1 MAVYY
6 LGSHGGEV
14 KQIQQALKERALYGG
29 PLDGDFGG
37 GTHAAVVAFQRKNNL
52 VADGRVGAKTWEAL
66 FGKATPIPE
75 PALVDED
82 LARRCLALTG
92 AFETGTG
99 VPDCFC
105 GLSGDFD
112 GQGISFGVLQW
123 NFGQKSLQPLLQE
136 MVTQHAPVARA
147 IFGEHLDALAQALDA
162 DDDELMTFARSVQ
175 HPVKHTIYE
184 PWRGFAR
191 ALGRTPE
198 FQQIQVR
205 HASGMFQRALAMCRE
220 YDLWSERAVALMFDI
235 VTQNGSIKPVT
246 KAQIR
251 ADINMLPSALSTQD
265 REVRILESVA
275 NRRAEAANAR
285 WIDDVRRRKLCIAR
299 GEGVVHGIPYHLEEQ
314 FGIRLERHSA

>member
-14 KQIQQALKERALYGG
+14 KQIQQALQDRALYGG

-37 GTHAAVVAFQRKNNL
+37 GTHAAVIAFQRKNNL
-52 VADGRVGAKTWEAL
+52 VADGCVGRTTWETL
-66 FGKATPIPE
+66 FGNAIRIPV
-75 PALVDED
+75 PSIVNAD

-123 NFGQKSLQPLLQE
+123 NFGQKSLQPLLEE
-136 MVTQHAPVARA
+136 MVAQHAAVATS
-147 IFGEHLDALAQALDA
+147 IFGEHLDALQRALEA
-162 DDDELMTFARSVQ
+162 DDEELMTFARSVQ

-184 PWRGFAR
+184 PWRGFAK

-198 FQQIQVR
+198 FQQIQVK
-205 HASGMFQRALAMCRE
+205 HASGMFQRALAMCRD

-251 ADINMLPSALSTQD
+251 ADINMLPSALAKQE

-314 FGIRLERHSA
+314 FGIRLENYSA